1 MAEIGIF
8 PYKNPIS
15 AIKKFFPPYFF
26 LIKKIPK
33 IVKKTCV
40 RHVRI
45 LNFTIKIFFA
55 QNRSTALNMALNE
68 LKMGAFSF
76 SRRAVFKNVSK
87 RQNPIFLRIST
98 AKTRFSKNV
107 AISKI
112 GGGQSASLLKYGGK

>member
-8 PYKNPIS
+8 PYKKIFS
-15 AIKKFFPPYFF
+15 AIFFPYK
-26 LIKKIPK
+26 KKIPK

-76 SRRAVFKNVSK
+76 SRRAV
-87 RQNPIFLRIST
+87 
-98 AKTRFSKNV
+98 
-107 AISKI
+107 
-112 GGGQSASLLKYGGK
+112 